1 MTGYWK
7 ICLIKV
13 MLTAIESIGNNNN
26 KKISKFRCILMFMPV
41 SFSKTVS

>member
-26 KKISKFRCILMFMPV
+26 KKNLEIQVYSDVHASVFF
-41 SFSKTVS
+41 